1 MLPMLSKS
9 MSTITQKE
17 MINKKYNKWIGL
29 IIFIIIAL
37 IMYYSLGLHLILEHG
52 MQLLSFS
59 AVTLIV
65 YYLFSDVIFQKHKKN
80 GKKTLKCLAYTTIIL
95 TIFISSYFI
104 INKRPDVVQMQ
115 EDIIYVAPRQDTARP
130 KLNNTKEDTICKIQM
145 KEDII
150 YKLPK
155 KK

>member
-1 MLPMLSKS
+1 MKY
-9 MSTITQKE
+9 
-17 MINKKYNKWIGL
+17 NKKYNKWIGV

-37 IMYYSLGLHLILEHG
+37 IMYFSLGLRIILQHG

-59 AVTLIV
+59 AVALIV
-65 YYLFSDVIFQKHKKN
+65 YYLFSDVVFQKSKKN
-80 GKKTLKCLAYTTIIL
+80 GKKTLKCLAYTTIVIA
-95 TIFISSYFI
+95 IFISSYFI

-115 EDIIYVAPRQDTARP
+115 EDVIYVTPRQDTARP
-130 KLNNTKEDTICKIQM
+130 KLNNTKEDTIGKVQM
-145 KEDII
+145 KEEII

>member
-1 MLPMLSKS
+1 MKY
-9 MSTITQKE
+9 
-17 MINKKYNKWIGL
+17 NKKYNKWIGV

-37 IMYYSLGLHLILEHG
+37 IMYFSLGLRIILQHG

-59 AVTLIV
+59 AVALIV
-65 YYLFSDVIFQKHKKN
+65 YYLFSDVIFQKSKKN
-80 GKKTLKCLAYTTIIL
+80 GKKILKCLAYITIVIA
-95 TIFISSYFI
+95 IFISSYFI
-104 INKRPDVVQMQ
+104 INKRPDVVQMK
-115 EDIIYVAPRQDTARP
+115 EDVIYVAPRQDTARL
-130 KLNNTKEDTICKIQM
+130 KLNNTKEDTIGKVQM